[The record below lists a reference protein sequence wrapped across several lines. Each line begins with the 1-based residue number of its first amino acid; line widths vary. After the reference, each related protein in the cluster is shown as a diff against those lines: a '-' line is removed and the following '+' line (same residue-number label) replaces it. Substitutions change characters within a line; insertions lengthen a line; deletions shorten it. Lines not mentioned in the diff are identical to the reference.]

1 MLETIFNDTC
11 LLLFVF
17 SFFAC
22 AGLSYVGELQL
33 GNLQTRGQWLYTNWP
48 HAEEANA
55 KLSDFYAM
63 VGLATMSNMILQ
75 TCMTTSLGFS
85 VFIVLMNIRG
95 RDVNSTLSAVTFG
108 IVVISACMASFI
120 LTVVRFKT
128 TLMTLLVSR
137 QSNSSTSSSN
147 N

>member
-1 MLETIFNDTC
+1 MLETIFSDTC

-22 AGLSYVGELQL
+22 AGLSYVGEIQL
-33 GNLQTRGQWLYTNWP
+33 GNLQARGQWLYTNWP
-48 HAEEANA
+48 HADEASN

-85 VFIVLMNIRG
+85 VAIVLMYVRG
-95 RDVNSTLSAVTFG
+95 RDIGSTLSTVTFG

-128 TLMTLLVSR
+128 TLMTLLASR
-137 QSNSSTSSSN
+137 QSGTSPSSKS
-147 N
+147 